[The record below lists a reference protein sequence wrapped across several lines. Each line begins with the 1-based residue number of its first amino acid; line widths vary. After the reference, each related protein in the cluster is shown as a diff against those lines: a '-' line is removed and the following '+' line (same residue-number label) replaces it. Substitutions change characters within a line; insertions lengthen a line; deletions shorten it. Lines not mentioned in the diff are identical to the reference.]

1 MRVITWI
8 LANRFL
14 VLLVTAAL
22 AINGAWAW
30 TRLPIDAFP
39 DVTNTQVMVLA
50 KAPGLAAMDVEA
62 RVSFPI
68 EQHLRGLPR
77 VLLPDF
83 DYAQRPP
90 ETPAAPA
97 DAPPL
102 PPFSPSSSRRGPA
115 RGEGPGG
122 RPSASGVSAARARS

>member
-1 MRVITWI
+1 MIQWV
-8 LANRFL
+8 LGNRFL

-22 AINGAWAW
+22 AIGGGVAW

-50 KAPGLAAMDVEA
+50 KAPGLAAVDVES

-77 VLLPDF
+77 VK
-83 DYAQRPP
+83 QVR
-90 ETPAAPA
+90 
-97 DAPPL
+97 
-102 PPFSPSSSRRGPA
+102 SISRA
-115 RGEGPGG
+115 EL
-122 RPSASGVSAARARS
+122 SQV